1 MANRSAPFSFTQSFP
16 TPREIVAEL
25 DKYIVGQ
32 KEAKKAV
39 SIAIRNHY
47 RRKMLS
53 SPMQEEVTPKNIL
66 MIGPT
71 GVGKTEIA
79 RRIARF
85 IKAPF
90 IKVEVTK
97 FTEVGYVGRDV
108 ESMVRELVETSIQM
122 VRMEEQ
128 QRVEKTAQKRSEE
141 KILDILV
148 PYPKTAR
155 TPFMDEESE
164 SMLEQVKHSRRLL
177 LEELRRGALD
187 EREIEIEVQEP
198 RVKVMDLSNLPG
210 MEEIGISFQ
219 QLLEDTFPKKKKRKK
234 TKIKEAQRIFLEQ
247 EFESLLDREKI
258 IQEGIR
264 RAQET
269 GIIFL
274 DEIDKITSHGQTVG
288 PDVSRE
294 GVQRDLLPVVEGTT
308 VPTKYGPVKTDHILF
323 IAAGAFH
330 TSKPSDLIPELQ
342 GRFPVRVELQSLT
355 VDDFKRILVEPENA
369 LTKQYQA
376 LLRVDGVNLT
386 FTEDG
391 IEELAKISYEVNE
404 STQDIG
410 ARRLYTVVERCL
422 QDIAFEAPHEKDLEI
437 LINREFVRKNLKD
450 ILENEDL
457 QKYIL

>member
-1 MANRSAPFSFTQSFP
+1 
-16 TPREIVAEL
+16 
-25 DKYIVGQ
+25 
-32 KEAKKAV
+32 
-39 SIAIRNHY
+39 
-47 RRKMLS
+47 
-53 SPMQEEVTPKNIL
+53 
-66 MIGPT
+66 
-71 GVGKTEIA
+71 
-79 RRIARF
+79 
-85 IKAPF
+85 
-90 IKVEVTK
+90 
-97 FTEVGYVGRDV
+97 
-108 ESMVRELVETSIQM
+108 
-122 VRMEEQ
+122 
-128 QRVEKTAQKRSEE
+128 
-141 KILDILV
+141 
-148 PYPKTAR
+148 
-155 TPFMDEESE
+155 
-164 SMLEQVKHSRRLL
+164 MLEQVKRSRRLL

-219 QLLEDTFPKKKKRKK
+219 QLMEDTFPKKRKRKK
-234 TKIKEAQRIFLEQ
+234 VKIKEAQRIFLAQ
-247 EFESLLDREKI
+247 EFELLLDREKI
-258 IQEGIR
+258 VEEGLR

-274 DEIDKITSHGQTVG
+274 DEIDKITSRGQTVG

-330 TSKPSDLIPELQ
+330 MSKPSDLIPELQ
-342 GRFPVRVELQSLT
+342 GRFPVRVELHSLT

-376 LLRVDGVNLT
+376 LLSVDGVNLT

-391 IEELAKISYEVNE
+391 IEELAKIAYEVNE

-422 QDIAFEAPHEKDLEI
+422 QDIAYEAPHEKDVEVV
-437 LINREFVRKNLKD
+437 INRDFVQKNLKD